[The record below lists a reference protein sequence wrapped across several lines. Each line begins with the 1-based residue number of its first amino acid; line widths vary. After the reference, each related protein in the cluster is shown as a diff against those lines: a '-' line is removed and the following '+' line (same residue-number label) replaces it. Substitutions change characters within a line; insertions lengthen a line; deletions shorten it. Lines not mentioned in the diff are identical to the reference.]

1 MNDLTAVS
9 CPLCL
14 RVQDLESTIRVVI
27 DHGGVVR
34 EVEFRLCRAC
44 VAAIAEASGNV
55 FEARIKELLGAADAI
70 AAAEEKSESTP
81 DQARPFGDCIH
92 QKLIGQCEICTNL
105 VAPEGEHDGQEEKE
119 RPRKRRSNRN
129 V

>member
-55 FEARIKELLGAADAI
+55 FEARLKELLGAADAI
-70 AAAEEKSESTP
+70 AAAEVPLDIVDPLPATTA
-81 DQARPFGDCIH
+81 D
-92 QKLIGQCEICTNL
+92 ICPHCHGLGCRNCAGAL
-105 VAPEGEHDGQEEKE
+105 APEGEHDGQEEKE
-119 RPRKRRSNRN
+119 RPRKRRSHRN

>member
-27 DHGGVVR
+27 DHGGIVR

-44 VAAIAEASGNV
+44 VAAIAEASGAV

-70 AAAEEKSESTP
+70 AAAEAREESSSTADAPGLISETEA
-81 DQARPFGDCIH
+81 Q
-92 QKLIGQCEICTNL
+92 LIDHLREGESL
-105 VAPEGEHDGQEEKE
+105 APQGEHDGQEEKE

>member
-70 AAAEEKSESTP
+70 ADAEAREESSSTADAPGLISEAEAQLTDHLREGES
-81 DQARPFGDCIH
+81 
-92 QKLIGQCEICTNL
+92 L
-105 VAPEGEHDGQEEKE
+105 APEGKHDGHEEKE